1 MILSTVFS
9 PFCFFLFCL
18 YCTNIESWKLITPN
32 QWTILQKYAQNK
44 EQLQPSMVEKYQLI
58 LYSRHVP
65 LAKKTISNFCRFHKF
80 KTKHVCMDDLE
91 QYAFMGLMHAIKNY
105 NGHYLFHSYAKI
117 YIQGALYNGLTKHFP
132 ISKVSAKQRRKKK
145 PFVKYTYETCGE
157 MDTVKNSYLGKM
169 DYIAHE
175 SQSEEIHQDLTRDLW
190 IQIYQLPPFMRR
202 IVYLKY
208 DYHFTRIRSNEEIAD
223 YMGCSEETV
232 RQQVHKFINF
242 ITCNN
247 I

>member
-18 YCTNIESWKLITPN
+18 YCTTIESWKLITPN

-65 LAKKTISNFCRFHKF
+65 LAKKTISDFCRFHKF

-157 MDTVKNSYLGKM
+157 MDTVKNSYLGKT

-190 IQIYQLPPFMRR
+190 IQIYKLPPFIRR

-223 YMGCSEETV
+223 YMGCRRNSSATSA
-232 RQQVHKFINF
+232 QIHQFYNL
-242 ITCNN
+242 
-247 I
+247 

>member
-9 PFCFFLFCL
+9 PFCFFLFSL

-32 QWTILQKYAQNK
+32 QWTILKKYALNK
-44 EQLQPSMVEKYQLI
+44 DHLQQSMTEKYQLI

-65 LAKKTISNFCRFHKF
+65 LAKKTIADFCRFHKF
-80 KTKHVCMDDLE
+80 KTKHVCVDDLE
-91 QYAFMGLMHAIKNY
+91 QYAFMGLIHAIKNY
-105 NGHYLFHSYAKI
+105 NGQSLFHSYAKI
-117 YIQGALYNGLTKHFP
+117 YIQGALYNGLTKHYP
-132 ISKVSAKQRRKKK
+132 IAKVSAKERRKKK
-145 PFVKYTYETCGE
+145 SFVNYTYETCGE
-157 MDTVKNSYLGKM
+157 MNSVNNRYLGKN
-169 DYIAHE
+169 DYIVHE

-190 IQIYQLPPFMRR
+190 IKIYDLPAFIRR

-208 DYHFTRIRSNEEIAD
+208 DYHFTIIRSNEEVAD

-232 RQQVHKFINF
+232 RQQVHRFIIF
-242 ITCNN
+242 ITCDS